1 MHTVHNP
8 PTSGRE
14 NAAPT
19 KQAQPSPEAL
29 RKAGKDYARK
39 QIKMIFADSNAEDL
53 SEAFPRFSLSECEL
67 GKILGKGGFGTVS
80 EVRGFRLQEIESNSK
95 RLGNGYSGLRSEDA
109 VADDGIESRT
119 FLAEHCLR
127 NSGDAR
133 YCVKYLSKET
143 VDKPAL
149 FIQAIVDIAVETR
162 ILSSIEHPN
171 ICKLRGLSSEDPY
184 QEKFFLVLDRLYD
197 TLESKIEKWA
207 RRNRHT
213 TGFAAKLTDRK
224 GTKQTSLME
233 ERLVAAF
240 DLSAAL
246 GYLHS
251 RNIIYRDVKPENCG
265 FDCRGDI
272 KLFDFG
278 LAKEFYEKDKLHDDT
293 YNMSAMTGSIR
304 YMAPEVALGKTYN
317 AKADTYSMSILLW
330 QIISLCLPFQLYT
343 CSLMKELV
351 HLGGKRPVIPEGKIW
366 SASIKLLLNHGWSA
380 DVSSRFSM
388 NQFTAVLKKELVH
401 LRAGDDT
408 GLEHQRRRSTF
419 VFRKK

>member
-1 MHTVHNP
+1 
-8 PTSGRE
+8 
-14 NAAPT
+14 
-19 KQAQPSPEAL
+19 
-29 RKAGKDYARK
+29 
-39 QIKMIFADSNAEDL
+39 MIFADSNTEDL

-80 EVRGFRLQEIESNSK
+80 EVRGFHLQESESKSK
-95 RLGNGYSGLRSEDA
+95 RLGNEYSGLKSEDA

-133 YCVKYLSKET
+133 YCVKYLSRET

-207 RRNRHT
+207 RRNRRT

-224 GTKQTSLME
+224 GMKQTSLME

-330 QIISLCLPFQLYT
+330 QMISLCLPFQLYT
-343 CSLMKELV
+343 CNLMKELV
-351 HLGGKRPVIPEGKIW
+351 HIGGKRPVIPEGKIW